1 MYIFVEPK
9 IKCMKLLVSIVA
21 IGLTMSA
28 FSQKEASLKGKI
40 TNPSHET
47 VTLSK
52 IIMKDGHMTQESLA
66 ESKVSKDGTFD
77 LHISIKEQVEASFS
91 DGNEQTTVLLSPG
104 DEIYMTLNTKMFDE
118 TISYYGKGAK
128 KNNAVKNMA
137 LMMEQSIAPI
147 FELDPET
154 DEKEVN
160 SLIDAAM
167 DNLVDLAKDY
177 QSIEGFKD
185 YGDQL
190 IEEYQATSKGLKAQ
204 YKQNLEMKK
213 MFAKI
218 NGTDA
223 INIEGINLKG
233 KKESLSKYKG
243 KLIIIDFWA
252 TWCAPCK
259 AEMPAFKE
267 LEEKYG
273 KEVNFVSMGVY
284 CKEDAWH
291 EMAGDLGFE
300 NNIYVSKETQ
310 SQFDDWVVSYIPRY
324 IVVGKDF
331 KVIDSDGPRPSSSEM
346 EAMIKKLK

>member
-1 MYIFVEPK
+1 
-9 IKCMKLLVSIVA
+9 MKLLISVVA
-21 IGLTMSA
+21 FGLTISA
-28 FSQKEASLKGKI
+28 FSQKEASLSGKI
-40 TNPSHET
+40 TNPKHET
-47 VTLSK
+47 VTLSQVLM
-52 IIMKDGHMTQESLA
+52 IDGHAEKKALA
-66 ESKVSKDGTFD
+66 ESEVKKDGSFD
-77 LHISIKEQVEASFS
+77 LHVSIKEQIEAVFS
-91 DGNEQTTVLLSPG
+91 DGNEQTTVLLQPG

-154 DEKEVN
+154 DEEEVN
-160 SLIDAAM
+160 SMIDAAM
-167 DNLVDLAKDY
+167 DNLIDIAKDY
-177 QSIEGFKD
+177 QTTKGFKE

-204 YKQNLEMKK
+204 YKQNLAMKK
-213 MFAKI
+213 AFAKI

-223 INIEGINLKG
+223 INIEGVNLKG

-243 KLIIIDFWA
+243 KLIIVDFWA

-267 LEEKYG
+267 LEERYG

-284 CKEDAWH
+284 CKEDAWQ
-291 EMAGDLGFE
+291 EMATDLGFE

-310 SQFDDWVVSYIPRY
+310 AQFDDWVVSYIPRY
-324 IVVGKDF
+324 IVIGKDF
-331 KVIDSDGPRPSSSEM
+331 KVIDSDGPRPSSGDLEV
-346 EAMIKKLK
+346 MIKKLK